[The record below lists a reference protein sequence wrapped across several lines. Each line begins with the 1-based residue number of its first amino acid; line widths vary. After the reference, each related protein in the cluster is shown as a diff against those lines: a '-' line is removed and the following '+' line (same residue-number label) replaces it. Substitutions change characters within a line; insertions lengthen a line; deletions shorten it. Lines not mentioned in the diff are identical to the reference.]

1 MEKIQI
7 IVAKPDLVALVGSD
21 QITSNYLRRL
31 IENLPAPT
39 AQFILQVSGPSIY
52 IEAQESNLGQMFSSA
67 YIVPELKKLLSSAGF
82 IFTDNV
88 AQADLMIQLQAGSRS
103 GSEVFGQ
110 YTAYVDLTVSVTEMK
125 TGQEIHQQ
133 DASDIKGIHLDYQKA
148 GPTAFETTSDR
159 MTIEFAPDLLTAIQ
173 K

>member
-67 YIVPELKKLLSSAGF
+67 YIVPELKKL
-82 IFTDNV
+82 
-88 AQADLMIQLQAGSRS
+88 
-103 GSEVFGQ
+103 
-110 YTAYVDLTVSVTEMK
+110 
-125 TGQEIHQQ
+125 
-133 DASDIKGIHLDYQKA
+133 
-148 GPTAFETTSDR
+148 
-159 MTIEFAPDLLTAIQ
+159 
-173 K
+173 

>member
-1 MEKIQI
+1 
-7 IVAKPDLVALVGSD
+7 
-21 QITSNYLRRL
+21 
-31 IENLPAPT
+31 
-39 AQFILQVSGPSIY
+39 
-52 IEAQESNLGQMFSSA
+52 
-67 YIVPELKKLLSSAGF
+67 
-82 IFTDNV
+82 
-88 AQADLMIQLQAGSRS
+88 MIQLQAESRS
-103 GSEVFGQ
+103 GCEVFGQ

-148 GPTAFETTSDR
+148 RLTAFETTRDR